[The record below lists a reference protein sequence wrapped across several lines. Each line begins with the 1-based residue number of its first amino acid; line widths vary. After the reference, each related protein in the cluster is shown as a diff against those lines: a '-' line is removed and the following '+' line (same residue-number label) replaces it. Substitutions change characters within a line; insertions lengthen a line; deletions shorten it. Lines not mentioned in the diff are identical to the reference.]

1 MAAGEALVASP
12 AGVREIIVRLSR
24 PEQLFVADPVDPW
37 SAQYTEYTAQPAM
50 VTVRD
55 ILMAR
60 MPRSNQQVNL
70 VVMLPTSLCHDGLA
84 SELTEAVRR
93 WVRVQNLIDVDT
105 TGADGAVGRRLF
117 VVCSLVFMSLQML
130 SILVKNIGA
139 DFDDYLID
147 AVGEG
152 LSVASWVILWVP
164 VQLFTV
170 EAWRSAIRRRRSRV
184 IERINVRVEP
194 FEQAG
199 D

>member
-1 MAAGEALVASP
+1 
-12 AGVREIIVRLSR
+12 VREIIVRLSR

-37 SAQYTEYTAQPAM
+37 SPHYTEYTAQPAM

-55 ILMAR
+55 MLMAR
-60 MPRSNQQVNL
+60 MPRSHQQVNL
-70 VVMLPTSLCHDGLA
+70 VVMLPRSACRDGLA
-84 SELTEAVRR
+84 AELTEAVRR

-130 SILVKNIGA
+130 SILVKNLGA
-139 DFDDYLID
+139 EFDDYLID

-184 IERINVRVEP
+184 IERITVRVEP
-194 FEQAG
+194 SDEPG
-199 D
+199 N